1 VQLAIVIGHATS
13 TIKHRALAGWR
24 MTLVQPV
31 GVTRQP
37 EGDPIIAVDA
47 MGSGLGQTV
56 VLNTDGKAARELLKD
71 EKSPVRYFVIAIVD
85 QQPEETENQV
95 ALRPS
100 SGQAQA
106 K

>member
-1 VQLAIVIGHATS
+1 MQLAIVIGHATS
-13 TIKHRALAGWR
+13 TIKHRALEGWR
-24 MTLVQPV
+24 MTVVQPI
-31 GVTRQP
+31 GATRQP
-37 EGDPIIAVDA
+37 EGDPIIAVDG

-85 QQPEETENQV
+85 QQQENSENQV

>member
-1 VQLAIVIGHATS
+1 MQLGIVIGHATS
-13 TIKHRALAGWR
+13 TIKHRALEGWR
-24 MTLVQPV
+24 MAIVQPV
-31 GVTRQP
+31 EITRQP
-37 EGDPIIAVDA
+37 EGDPIIAVDG

-85 QQPEETENQV
+85 QQQETSENQV
-95 ALRPS
+95 V
-100 SGQAQA
+100 QA

>member
-1 VQLAIVIGHATS
+1 MQLAIVIGHATS

-37 EGDPIIAVDA
+37 EGDSIIAVDA